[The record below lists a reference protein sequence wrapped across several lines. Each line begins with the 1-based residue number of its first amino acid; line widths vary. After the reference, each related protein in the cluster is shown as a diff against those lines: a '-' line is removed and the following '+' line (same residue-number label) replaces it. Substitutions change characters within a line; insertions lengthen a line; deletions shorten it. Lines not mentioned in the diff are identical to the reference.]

1 VRPSNALFL
10 YRIRLRSRVVQELL
24 ALAGI
29 AVGVALVYAAL
40 VASTSLNGSVRQLT
54 ESIVGDATLQL
65 SARGSGGLDERMVE
79 EVRRLEGVA
88 TAAPILEA
96 RANVVGPAGRSSV
109 LFIGG
114 DPSFS
119 RLGGSL
125 LAHFRDADLGGNRA
139 IALPTPLAD
148 TLGLAFGQR
157 FRLEVNSR
165 AVTTTLGARL
175 DEAEIG
181 ALTHHPVALAPLA
194 TAQSLSGMPNRVT
207 RILVRPEPG
216 QATRV
221 EAALGQIAKQ
231 RSLDVS
237 AADAEEKVFAEAA
250 YPTNQSTALFSLFSA
265 LVGFLFAFS
274 SVLLTVPQRRRFI
287 TDIRMMG
294 HDSRAVVQLLLL
306 DALALGIA
314 GSFVGLLLGDQLSR
328 HLFDTAPGYLAAA
341 FAVGSQRI
349 VTWESVAIA
358 GAAGITAACI
368 AVFAPLRDILA
379 YRPHRRSRRQPAAPP
394 LDVKA
399 ALGAIACLAIVTVLM
414 LVAPAA
420 ALAAMGVLTVALLL
434 LLPALLRAAAAACA
448 FATRS
453 LRSVVPTVA
462 LQELGSRDSKARTL
476 AVAATGALAVFATVA
491 IGGSHADL
499 ERGLDASARDIDRN
513 ADIWVTFEGKANILA
528 TTPFDDREQVGD
540 RLRSIDGVDN
550 AEWYRGSFFDLGAR
564 RVWIIAPPS
573 TARHPI
579 PPTQVV
585 EGNVDAASERVGG
598 GGWVAVSKAVAEDLD
613 VRVGDRMTLRSAEPT
628 DFRVAAITTNLGW
641 PPGAM
646 VLNAD
651 DYAKAWGSEAAS
663 ALHVDVEPG
672 ASPERVAASIKREL
686 SPIPMRVETQAE
698 RVDRHYAL
706 TREGLARMTQ
716 ISVLVLIAAI
726 LAMVSTMGGMIWQ
739 RRKTFAALKV
749 QGFSE
754 GELWSALLLE
764 SVLLLG
770 TASVVGAV
778 FGLYG
783 QVLLSQALEVITGF
797 PVFYSVAA
805 VVAVSILGV
814 ATVVAVT
821 MLAVPGWMAVRVRP
835 QRSASS

>member
-1 VRPSNALFL
+1 VRPSNAFFL
-10 YRIRLRSRVVQELL
+10 YRIRLRSRIVQELL

-40 VASTSLNGSVRQLT
+40 VANTSLTGSVRQLT

-65 SARGSGGLDERMVE
+65 AARGSDGLDEQVVK
-79 EVRRLEGVA
+79 EVRRVDGVA
-88 TAAPILEA
+88 TAAPILET
-96 RANVVGPAGRSSV
+96 RANVVGPDGRSSV

-125 LAHFRDADLGGNRA
+125 LAHFRDVDLGGDRA

-157 FRLEVNSR
+157 IRLEVNSR

-181 ALTHHPVALAPLA
+181 ALTHHPVALAPLP
-194 TAQSLSGMPNRVT
+194 TVQNLSGMPDRVT

-216 QATRV
+216 QASRV
-221 EAALGQIAKQ
+221 EAALERIAGE
-231 RSLDVS
+231 RNLDVD
-237 AADAEEKVFAEAA
+237 AANAEEKVFAEAA
-250 YPTNQSTALFSLFSA
+250 YPTNQSTALFSIFSA

-294 HDSRAVVQLLLL
+294 HDSRAVVQVLLI
-306 DALALGIA
+306 DALVLGLA
-314 GSFVGLLLGDQLSR
+314 GSLVGLLLGDQLSR
-328 HLFDTAPGYLAAA
+328 HLFDTTPGYLAAA
-341 FAVGSQRI
+341 FAIGSQRI

-358 GAAGITAACI
+358 GAAGLAAACI

-379 YRPHRRSRRQPAAPP
+379 YRPHRKRPRRSVVPRLDLQAA
-394 LDVKA
+394 V
-399 ALGAIACLAIVTVLM
+399 GAIACLVIVTALM

-420 ALAAMGVLTVALLL
+420 ALAAMAVLTVALLL
-434 LLPALLRAAAAACA
+434 LLPLLLRGAAGVCA

-491 IGGSHADL
+491 IGGAHADL

-528 TTPFDDREQVGD
+528 TTPFDDREMVGA
-540 RLRSIDGVDN
+540 RLRSIPGVDR
-550 AEWYRGSFFDLGAR
+550 AEWYRGSFFDLGER

-585 EGNVDAASERVGG
+585 DGDVDAASEQVSG
-598 GGWVAVSKAVAEDLD
+598 GGWVSLSKAVAEDLD
-613 VRVGDRMTLRSAEPT
+613 VELGDRVALPSAKPVE
-628 DFRVAAITTNLGW
+628 FRVAAITTNLGW
-641 PPGAM
+641 PPGAI

-663 ALHVDVEPG
+663 ALHVNLEPG
-672 ASPERVAASIKREL
+672 ASPERIAASIKREL

-706 TREGLARMTQ
+706 TREGLSRMTQ

-726 LAMVSTMGGMIWQ
+726 LAMVATMGGMIWQ

-764 SVLLLG
+764 SGLLLG
-770 TASVVGAV
+770 TASLAGAV

-797 PVFYSVAA
+797 PVFYSLAA
-805 VVAVSILGV
+805 VVAVSILGI
-814 ATVVAVT
+814 ATLVAVT
-821 MLAVPGWMAVRVRP
+821 MLAIPGWLAVRVRP
-835 QRSASS
+835 QRGTSA